1 MCTEITENQTQFE
14 HFLQSFAP
22 ILLHQPLHKTL
33 LPQTHKMKLSILSSL
48 GLVAL
53 TSAMPAGGETTEVE
67 CVKPY
72 LCCGSL
78 TTPLDSTVDPIL
90 KTLGVN
96 AANIVGSVGLACKLL
111 LLVSFYLTCHSG

>member
-1 MCTEITENQTQFE
+1 MCTEVRHQTEPVLFHRLSCTNLSTK
-14 HFLQSFAP
+14 HSS
-22 ILLHQPLHKTL
+22 TN
-33 LPQTHKMKLSILSSL
+33 TVKMKLSILSSL
-48 GLVAL
+48 ALVAL

-96 AANIVGSVGLACKLL
+96 AANIVGSIGLDCKLH
-111 LLVSFYLTCHSG
+111 LLVAFFVTCDSD

>member
-1 MCTEITENQTQFE
+1 
-14 HFLQSFAP
+14 
-22 ILLHQPLHKTL
+22 
-33 LPQTHKMKLSILSSL
+33 MKLSILSSL
-48 GLVAL
+48 ALVAL

-78 TTPLDSTVDPIL
+78 TTPLDRTVDPIL

-96 AANIVGSVGLACKLL
+96 AANIVGSIGLDCKLH
-111 LLVSFYLTCHSG
+111 LLVAFYLTCHSD

>member
-1 MCTEITENQTQFE
+1 
-14 HFLQSFAP
+14 
-22 ILLHQPLHKTL
+22 
-33 LPQTHKMKLSILSSL
+33 MKLSILSSL
-48 GLVAL
+48 ALVAL

-96 AANIVGSVGLACKLL
+96 AANVVGSVGLECKL
-111 LLVSFYLTCHSG
+111 SC